1 MSILISSN
9 FKSYYKTSI
18 DFIDY
23 YLLDYFEK
31 KKLDI
36 TIVPNKVK
44 ILQKILKRR
53 RKTNLIILPGG
64 NDLNKKD
71 QKTQNRMKVEFEL
84 IKYGMKKKIP
94 IIGICR
100 GMQILNFF
108 FNGKIKLIK
117 NHMNTRH
124 NVYFEKNI
132 FGKKIINVNSFHN
145 WGIPKTFLSNYF
157 KPIATDKDGNI
168 EMFKHKK
175 FKILGVMWHPEREK
189 NKKNFDQ
196 IIENL
201 K

>member
-108 FNGKIKLIK
+108 L
-117 NHMNTRH
+117 MVR
-124 NVYFEKNI
+124 
-132 FGKKIINVNSFHN
+132 
-145 WGIPKTFLSNYF
+145 
-157 KPIATDKDGNI
+157 
-168 EMFKHKK
+168 
-175 FKILGVMWHPEREK
+175 
-189 NKKNFDQ
+189 
-196 IIENL
+196 
-201 K
+201 